1 MCAVSELSDD
11 VAAVVLEI
19 PAGTVV
25 SYAWVADEAGHPGA
39 ARAVG
44 QFLALDPG
52 PLPWW
57 RVVKADGRFAESIAR
72 EQAARLRAEGV
83 EVIDGR
89 RTKHPPLH
97 PGPRA

>member
-57 RVVKADGRFAESIAR
+57 RVVKADGRFAESIAWSR
-72 EQAARLRAEGV
+72 
-83 EVIDGR
+83 
-89 RTKHPPLH
+89 PPGCE
-97 PGPRA
+97 PKASR